1 MKSILTDNRGEFSV
15 DEIREVSSVLNI
27 EVYTTAAYSPFQNG
41 LCERNHA
48 VTDNMLI
55 KLVDQYPGTS
65 LIILLTWQIW
75 RVIRYKCGMAMVV
88 IR

>member
-41 LCERNHA
+41 LCERIHA

-55 KLVDQYPGTS
+55 KLVEQYPGTS
-65 LIILLTWQIW
+65 LIILLT
-75 RVIRYKCGMAMVV
+75 
-88 IR
+88 

>member
-15 DEIREVSSVLNI
+15 GEIREVSSVLNI
-27 EVYTTAAYSPFQNG
+27 KVYPTAAYSPFQNG
-41 LCERNHA
+41 LCERIHA

-65 LIILLTWQIW
+65 LIILLT
-75 RVIRYKCGMAMVV
+75 
-88 IR
+88 